1 MKIFTFIFTTLFF
14 ISILLVG
21 AFFYILWH
29 FGKDLPDYRQLSKYE
44 PSVVSRVHAGN
55 GALLKEY
62 STERRVFVPIDVIP
76 KKIISAFLS
85 AEDKDFYNHIGVD
98 IQAITRALITNLK
111 NYGKGKRLVGASTIT
126 QQVAKNFLL
135 SSEVTFERKIKEA
148 ILALR
153 IERAFSKKEILEL
166 YLNCLLYTSDA
177 ADD

>member
-85 AEDKDFYNHIGVD
+85 AEDKDFYEHIGVD
-98 IQAITRALITNLK
+98 LQAIIRALMTNFK
-111 NYGKGKRLVGASTIT
+111 NYGKGK
-126 QQVAKNFLL
+126 
-135 SSEVTFERKIKEA
+135 
-148 ILALR
+148 
-153 IERAFSKKEILEL
+153 
-166 YLNCLLYTSDA
+166 
-177 ADD
+177 

>member
-44 PSVVSRVHAGN
+44 PSVVSRVHASN

-62 STERRVFVPIDVIP
+62 STQRRVFVPIDVIP

-85 AEDKDFYNHIGVD
+85 AEDKDFYNHFGID
-98 IQAITRALITNLK
+98 PLATLRALITNIK
-111 NYGKGKRLVGASTIT
+111 NIKWKG
-126 QQVAKNFLL
+126 
-135 SSEVTFERKIKEA
+135 
-148 ILALR
+148 
-153 IERAFSKKEILEL
+153 
-166 YLNCLLYTSDA
+166 TSDTETLINSIENYLSNFEK
-177 ADD
+177 

>member
-1 MKIFTFIFTTLFF
+1 MRIFTFIFSTLFF

-44 PSVVSRVHAGN
+44 PSVVSRVYAGN

-85 AEDKDFYNHIGVD
+85 AEDKDFYEHIG
-98 IQAITRALITNLK
+98 LIYK
-111 NYGKGKRLVGASTIT
+111 
-126 QQVAKNFLL
+126 L
-135 SSEVTFERKIKEA
+135 SQ
-148 ILALR
+148 
-153 IERAFSKKEILEL
+153 EL
-166 YLNCLLYTSDA
+166 
-177 ADD
+177 

>member
-85 AEDKDFYNHIGVD
+85 AEDKDFYEHIGVD
-98 IQAITRALITNLK
+98 LQAITRALITNFKELWQRK
-111 NYGKGKRLVGASTIT
+111 KISWCIYNNSAS
-126 QQVAKNFLL
+126 
-135 SSEVTFERKIKEA
+135 
-148 ILALR
+148 
-153 IERAFSKKEILEL
+153 SKKLFVKLRSHI
-166 YLNCLLYTSDA
+166 
-177 ADD
+177 